1 MNKKRALALTLSA
14 ALASALVLPA
24 QAVGEVVG
32 HIYHTDIGAKIDGH
46 PIRSYNIGGTT
57 VVVAED
63 LRQYGFDVI
72 WSAGERTLTVER
84 APGKAA
90 DGDYQASGQGKPAG
104 TLAGNI
110 LATDIRTYVQ
120 GELVESFNIGGE
132 TAIRMSDLAVCG
144 DLTWDPETDLAD
156 LTLAAD
162 PMEAALERERTRLEN
177 AGLSYT
183 FDLYPGVQG
192 TLAVCRQNGTS
203 HGTACK
209 MLYVE
214 KNGARTDLAALMPA
228 HGFGAAY
235 YLDPR
240 DIQFSEDGKRLS
252 FYTPVKSEEN
262 NETVEWGDTYCVIDL
277 ETPSVTRLDRLNQ
290 PLKRWESYV
299 TSDHEHHDEETEV
312 IFTRVGAEVT
322 ADIKQSSCGWKRFIA
337 DSGSFTLYGENTG
350 WWDCEYCHAHDGDE
364 AYQEARREKT
374 AWMNDIPK
382 TWDGDIDWDAERPM
396 ENSPELRA
404 EIAKHFQVTWNGEL
418 LTGYMYTNK
427 GNGHVDYIFD
437 FDKAVHLSDGD
448 VLRVWMDW

>member
-1 MNKKRALALTLSA
+1 MNKKRVLALTLSA

-24 QAVGEVVG
+24 QAVGEVMG
-32 HIYHTDIGAKIDGH
+32 HIYHTDIAAKIDGH

-72 WSAGERTLTVER
+72 WSAGERTLAVER

-104 TLAGNI
+104 TVAGNI
-110 LATDIRTYVQ
+110 LATDIQTYVQ

-183 FDLYPGVQG
+183 FDLYPSAQG

-214 KNGARTDLAALMPA
+214 KNGVQTDLAALMPA

-277 ETPSVTRLDRLNQ
+277 ETPSVTRLDRMDQ
-290 PLKRWESYV
+290 PLASWTCTA
-299 TSDHEHHDEETEV
+299 TSKHEHQDAEIEAV
-312 IFTRVGAEVT
+312 FTRKGAEVT
-322 ADIKQSSCGWKRFIA
+322 GEIKKMPCGWNDCSAGTDGITIQCYPYAGSCEFCQSEAQTGA
-337 DSGSFTLYGENTG
+337 DFSWIY
-350 WWDCEYCHAHDGDE
+350 
-364 AYQEARREKT
+364 
-374 AWMNDIPK
+374 
-382 TWDGDIDWDAERPM
+382 DAPAVM
-396 ENSPELRA
+396 EPDFVQDNFPELREKLA
-404 EIAKHFQVTWNGEL
+404 QHFQVTWNGQPV
-418 LTGYMYTNK
+418 TGDLWRSQ
-427 GNGHVDYIFD
+427 GNGHVDYHFTFD
-437 FDKAVHLSDGD
+437 QPVRLSDGD
-448 VLRVWMDW
+448 VLRVWMK